1 MISLKGANEAPTSG
15 STRRTMRELGMAYP
29 ARAVRS
35 RSLDSTRGS
44 DAPPGRTRK
53 PSTGGSQ
60 AGVFDTQSKGG
71 TRDARGQSR
80 PGYHPRTRQ
89 TRIASRRPVS
99 TVVQPSFVPQS
110 LWENLPQRRSDDQRR
125 NDGN

>member
-1 MISLKGANEAPTSG
+1 MISLKGANEAPTPG
-15 STRRTMRELGMAYP
+15 SIRRSLRELGMAYP
-29 ARAVRS
+29 ASAVRS

-44 DAPPGRTRK
+44 DAPPGRVRK
-53 PSTGGSQ
+53 SSTGGSK

-89 TRIASRRPVS
+89 ARIASRRPVS
-99 TVVQPSFVPQS
+99 TVVQPNFVSPS
-110 LWENLPQRRSDDQRR
+110 LWENLPQ
-125 NDGN
+125 